1 MNDVPASAKPAV
13 PEEIKAGDIVG
24 FSGRSW
30 ISAGINI
37 ATYGIPLW
45 GISHVGIM
53 AHAPDGRLLI
63 FESTSLED
71 LPCEISH
78 ENFTGTQAHLLD
90 DILRVYD
97 GKAWHYPLYRPLYD
111 YEDKRLT
118 EFLMATIHTPYDAMG
133 AFRSAGVGLSW
144 VESLFHPENLHSIF
158 CSEWVAAA
166 YANIGLVPTA
176 NAARW
181 NPNHLVR
188 HLRGAEVLLEPPEAQ
203 MKRILVALVLL
214 ASVAGCRVSG
224 ESGNLSGQEG
234 TADRQ
239 RPGSRCG
246 KATGSATRAWVRAS
260 TPR

>member
-1 MNDVPASAKPAV
+1 MSLPQQNSPV
-13 PEEIKAGDIVG
+13 PETIKAGDIVG

-30 ISAGINI
+30 ISAGINL

-90 DILRVYD
+90 DILRVYE
-97 GKAWHYPLYRPLYD
+97 GKAWHYPVYRPLYD

-144 VESLFHPENLHSIF
+144 VESLFHPENLHSII

-166 YANIGLVPTA
+166 YADIGLVPSA

-188 HLRGAEVLLEPPEAQ
+188 HLRGAE
-203 MKRILVALVLL
+203 IL
-214 ASVAGCRVSG
+214 R
-224 ESGNLSGQEG
+224 N
-234 TADRQ
+234 
-239 RPGSRCG
+239 
-246 KATGSATRAWVRAS
+246 
-260 TPR
+260 PRRLK

>member
-1 MNDVPASAKPAV
+1 MGFRC
-13 PEEIKAGDIVG
+13 GD
-24 FSGRSW
+24 
-30 ISAGINI
+30 
-37 ATYGIPLW
+37 
-45 GISHVGIM
+45 ISHVGIM
-53 AHAPDGRLLI
+53 ANAPDGRLLI
-63 FESTSLED
+63 FESTSLEN

-97 GKAWHYPLYRPLYD
+97 GKAWHYPLYRSLYD

-144 VESLFHPENLHSIF
+144 VESLFHPANLHSIF

-166 YANIGLVPTA
+166 YADIGIVPTA

-188 HLRGAEVLLEPPEAQ
+188 HLRGAEILL
-203 MKRILVALVLL
+203 
-214 ASVAGCRVSG
+214 
-224 ESGNLSGQEG
+224 N
-234 TADRQ
+234 
-239 RPGSRCG
+239 
-246 KATGSATRAWVRAS
+246 
-260 TPR
+260 PRRLK